1 MMRAFLK
8 FNAGLMRMPVPV
20 RLWLMLLITANMI
33 IPLFFLG
40 RLEAQVVLAAL
51 LASMML
57 MTALTAISGFTRLL
71 GVGHVFWVPLLWF
84 LWTRLDQTPS
94 DSFFGVW
101 LRILMTLN
109 ALSLVIDTADVIR
122 YVRGDRGETVKGL
135 A

>member
-1 MMRAFLK
+1 MQAFLK
-8 FNAGLMRMPVPV
+8 FNLGLMRMPVPA

>member
-1 MMRAFLK
+1 MRAFLK
-8 FNAGLMRMPVPV
+8 FNAGLMRMPVSV

-84 LWTRLDQTPS
+84 LWTRLAQTPS

>member
-1 MMRAFLK
+1 MRAFLK